1 MARRPHMDGY
11 GARTMMAEAL
21 ATGRQLAT
29 PELLALLLA
38 VMEAEPR
45 RAPDDVVEL
54 VRREVERLAGGE
66 GRETGSR
73 ANRKEE
79 R

>member
-1 MARRPHMDGY
+1 
-11 GARTMMAEAL
+11 MMTEAL
-21 ATGRQLAT
+21 ITGRQLPT

-45 RAPDDVVEL
+45 TVPDELVEL

-66 GRETGSR
+66 ARDTGST
-73 ANRKEE
+73 ANGTEE

>member
-1 MARRPHMDGY
+1 MDGY

-21 ATGRQLAT
+21 ATGRQLPT

-66 GRETGSR
+66 GRDTGSR